1 MIEAVVTGN
10 VGRVGELKTSGG
22 GKAYATFSVASSEKK
37 DGPTTWVDVVCFDE
51 QAEQVAHTLQKGQR
65 VVVTGRLSS
74 ESYEKQDGTM
84 GVSVRLVA
92 SDVGLSL
99 RWPRRGRVVGAED
112 GEAEPLGVGEGQEEP
127 DTAIPF

>member
-10 VGRVGELKTSGG
+10 VGRVSELKTSAG
-22 GKAYATFSVASSEKK
+22 GKAYASFSVASSEKK

-51 QAEQVAHTLQKGQR
+51 QAEQVAGALQKGQR
-65 VVVTGRLSS
+65 VVVSGRLSS
-74 ESYEKQDGTM
+74 DTYEKKDGSQ
-84 GVSVRLVA
+84 GFSVRLVA

-99 RWPRRGRVVGAED
+99 RWPRKGGAAAVSAGQD
-112 GEAEPLGVGEGQEEP
+112 AEVAE